1 MSASPQISTLTF
13 ALFAL
18 LVTGPVYAAASTDAL
33 GWGVPGEGHGQM
45 RSPVAIA
52 LTGNRVYV
60 ADFDND
66 RIQVFARAGEAL
78 LDWGASGSEPGQF
91 RGPAGIAIGP
101 DGSVFVTDH
110 HNHRVQRFT
119 PDGSYIAGWPAGGD
133 DAAPFGI
140 AVDRL
145 GRVYV
150 TDLEAGRV
158 GVWSSDG
165 TSLANWG
172 TRGNARGELDEPWG
186 IAVDG
191 QGDVFVADHGN
202 HRVQRFSGEGTWL
215 GEWGEAG
222 LDEAQLLGPMGL
234 AVSRDGTVYVTD
246 LAGDRLRRFT
256 RSGDLVARWRR
267 ADGATKF
274 SSPGLAL
281 DSSGDVF
288 LVDPGR
294 QHIARIPGAQVLS
307 SAATPAAFAMMP
319 IAQPLGRGPVTLELA
334 IPATGTIGA
343 EFFSLDGRRVYT
355 VPVTGVDAGTHRI
368 TWDAVTD
375 AGHRAPVGVYFI
387 RVQFED
393 GVNRITRNGRV
404 VVLR

>member
-1 MSASPQISTLTF
+1 MRASPRNSAWTL

-18 LVTGPVYAAASTDAL
+18 LVSAPVHAAAAR

-52 LTGNRVYV
+52 LTGDRVYV

-66 RIQVFARAGEAL
+66 RIQVFTRAGEAL
-78 LDWGASGSEPGQF
+78 LDWGTTGSEPGQF
-91 RGPAGIAIGP
+91 RGPAGVAIGP

-110 HNHRVQRFT
+110 YNHRIQRFT
-119 PDGSYIAGWPAGGD
+119 PEGVSMGGWSAGGD

-140 AVDRL
+140 AVDRR

-158 GVWSSDG
+158 GVWSTDG
-165 TSLANWG
+165 TSLASWG
-172 TRGNARGELDEPWG
+172 TRGNARGELDDPWG
-186 IAVDG
+186 IVVDG
-191 QGDVFVADHGN
+191 QGEVFVADHGN
-202 HRVQRFSGEGTWL
+202 HRVQRFSDAGVWL

-222 LDEAQLLGPMGL
+222 LGEAQLLGPMGL
-234 AVSRDGTVYVTD
+234 AVGRDGSVYVTD
-246 LAGDRLRRFT
+246 LAGDRFRRFT
-256 RSGDLVARWRR
+256 RGGDLVAMWRG
-267 ADGATKF
+267 ADGGAEF
-274 SSPGLAL
+274 PSPGLAL
-281 DSSGDVF
+281 DPGGDVF

-294 QHIARIPGAQVLS
+294 QHIARIPGAQVMS
-307 SAATPAAFAMMP
+307 PVAIPAAFAMMP
-319 IAQPLGRGPVTLELA
+319 IAQPLGRGPITLEFA
-334 IPATGTIGA
+334 IPGPGSLGA
-343 EFFSLDGRRVYT
+343 EFFSIDGRRVHT
-355 VPVTGVDAGTHRI
+355 APGMACDAGAHRI

-375 AGHRAPVGVYFI
+375 DGHRAPVGVYFV

-393 GVNRITRNGRV
+393 GVSRITRSGRV